1 LKVHSSRG
9 AVPPREDRAPH
20 EGTSSTGHLEIV
32 YPPTESRSLV
42 GGLSR
47 IARPRYPR
55 GMTPVALVTGGA
67 RRIGRAITLGL
78 AREGY
83 DILIQYHQSEDAAHG
98 VVREVETLGQ
108 RAMAVQ
114 GDLADALAVDI
125 VAEALQQHFGR
136 LDLLVN
142 NASLFE
148 PRQLLQV
155 EAEEWDRVMAVNL
168 KAPFLLLKATAHLLK
183 EARGSVVNLIDL
195 SALQPWAEY
204 AHHAVSKAGLLH
216 LTRIMA
222 RAMAPQV
229 RVNAIAPGTV
239 LPPEDWD
246 EARLAKVRESTLLG
260 TIGSPQDVVHTLL
273 FLTRSPFITGEVVVV
288 DGGRMLGSS
297 GSRGPGQ

>member
-1 LKVHSSRG
+1 MR
-9 AVPPREDRAPH
+9 
-20 EGTSSTGHLEIV
+20 
-32 YPPTESRSLV
+32 
-42 GGLSR
+42 
-47 IARPRYPR
+47 
-55 GMTPVALVTGGA
+55 PVALVTGGA

-83 DILIQYHQSEDAAHG
+83 DVLIQYHQSEEAARV
-98 VVREVETLGQ
+98 VVREVESLGR
-108 RAMAVQ
+108 RAVAVQ
-114 GDLADALAVDI
+114 GDLADTVAVDR
-125 VAEALQQHFGR
+125 VAAALDEHFGR
-136 LDLLVN
+136 LNLLVN

-168 KAPFLLLKATAHLLK
+168 KAPFLLLKATAPLLK

-246 EARLAKVRESTLLG
+246 EARLARVRDAALLQ
-260 TIGSPQDVVHTLL
+260 TIGSPDDVVHTLL

-288 DGGRMLGSS
+288 DGGRMLGSP
-297 GSRGPGQ
+297 GAGGPGQ

>member
-1 LKVHSSRG
+1 MRSDFAYALN
-9 AVPPREDRAPH
+9 PWIMAP
-20 EGTSSTGHLEIV
+20 T
-32 YPPTESRSLV
+32 
-42 GGLSR
+42 
-47 IARPRYPR
+47 
-55 GMTPVALVTGGA
+55 ALVTGGA

-83 DILIQYHQSEDAAHG
+83 DVLIQYHQSEDAAHQ
-98 VVREVETLGQ
+98 VVREVEMLGQ
-108 RAMAVQ
+108 RAIAVQ
-114 GDLADALAVDI
+114 GDLADARAVDI
-125 VAEALQQHFGR
+125 VAEALKDRFGT

-155 EAEEWDRVMAVNL
+155 EEEEWDRVMAVNL
-168 KAPFLLLKATAHLLK
+168 KAPFLLLKATAPLLK
-183 EARGSVVNLIDL
+183 AAQGSVINLVDL
-195 SALQPWAEY
+195 SAMQPWAEY

-239 LPPEDWD
+239 LPPEEWN
-246 EARLAKVRESTLLG
+246 EAQRTKARDSALLQTL
-260 TIGSPQDVVHTLL
+260 GSPDDVVRTVL

-288 DGGRMLGSS
+288 DGGRMLGQP
-297 GSRGPGQ
+297 GTRGPGQ